1 MSKPFIPVRRY
12 VGGAPVHMPTPA
24 TRKSTKRAAL
34 IALITIAAL
43 GCLAAVAV
51 GINQLPT

>member
-12 VGGAPVHMPTPA
+12 VAGVPVHMSTPA
-24 TRKSTKRAAL
+24 TRKSMKRAAL